1 MNSILQKDME
11 DIFSRNNSWERL
23 EKSTVLL
30 TGAYGMLASYIVH
43 FLLYVRTVKNINVK
57 LIAVVRNKDKFV
69 QRFGNIEGFDSI
81 EIIQNDLS
89 EPIEIDED
97 VDYIIHAASLASP
110 QYYSVCPVDVLK
122 PNTIGNYHLLEL
134 ATTKKVKSYLL
145 FSSCDVYG
153 TPKVD
158 GLINET
164 AFGHMDTLDIH
175 NCYSESKRMAETM
188 CRAFWVQHQVPVRIA
203 RIAHTY
209 APTIYRMTRGYLLP
223 L

>member
-1 MNSILQKDME
+1 MNPILQKDME

-69 QRFGNIEGFDSI
+69 QRFGHAEGFDSI

-89 EPIEIDED
+89 EPIEIEED

-145 FSSCDVYG
+145 FSSCDVYE
-153 TPKVD
+153 TPKVMRMRLGIWIHLTYITVTAKANVWQKPCAVHSGYSIRFRS
-158 GLINET
+158 GLHGSHI
-164 AFGHMDTLDIH
+164 
-175 NCYSESKRMAETM
+175 RMH
-188 CRAFWVQHQVPVRIA
+188 RRW
-203 RIAHTY
+203 
-209 APTIYRMTRGYLLP
+209 IYRMTLGYLLP